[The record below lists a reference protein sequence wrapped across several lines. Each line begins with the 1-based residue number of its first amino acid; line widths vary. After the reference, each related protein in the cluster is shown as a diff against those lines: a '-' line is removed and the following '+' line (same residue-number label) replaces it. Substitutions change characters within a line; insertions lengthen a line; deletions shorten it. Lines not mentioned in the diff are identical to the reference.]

1 MSGPNAT
8 ASGMQTATIKTMIR
22 CRPLPPGKKLVV
34 EPDAA
39 RQGSL
44 SISHPTRNVEQE
56 FEFDALF
63 PGETSQ
69 EKVRPARSVQSV
81 AAGNYPARIAIDVW
95 LRNVLTTR
103 LGLALQVFDDACKPL
118 VEHVLDGYNS
128 CCFAYGQTGS
138 GKTYSIFGEAEDTRR
153 GIVPRAME
161 QVFVQLA
168 KRTPYTK
175 VSLYVSFVEIYM
187 EKLRYAPDG
196 GLLPTFA
203 CLPNVCPSA
212 AATWACRT
220 LHPRA
225 RRPRLAQRRR

>member
-1 MSGPNAT
+1 
-8 ASGMQTATIKTMIR
+8 
-22 CRPLPPGKKLVV
+22 
-34 EPDAA
+34 
-39 RQGSL
+39 
-44 SISHPTRNVEQE
+44 
-56 FEFDALF
+56 
-63 PGETSQ
+63 
-69 EKVRPARSVQSV
+69 
-81 AAGNYPARIAIDVW
+81 
-95 LRNVLTTR
+95 VLTTR
-103 LGLALQVFDDACKPL
+103 VGLALQVFDDACKPL